1 MGGAVRGPRAGC
13 GGWPRVCGGGD
24 RGSAPA
30 LLVAALAV
38 TALGLGTLGGLA
50 QVSVARAHVRA
61 AADLAAL
68 AGAERVALP
77 SGLVLAAAATPADD
91 AACRTATAVAE
102 RNGATLTGCRVLDGD
117 VVEVVATAQTP
128 VGDVTAVARAGRRA
142 P

>member
-1 MGGAVRGPRAGC
+1 MGGAVRGSRAGR
-13 GGWPRVCGGGD
+13 GGWPKECGGGD

-50 QVSVARAHVRA
+50 QVAVARAHVRA

-68 AGAERVALP
+68 AAAEQVALP
-77 SGLVLAAAATPADD
+77 SGLVLAAGATAAHE
-91 AACRTATAVAE
+91 AACLTASAVAE

-117 VVEVVATAQTP
+117 VVEVVATAQAL